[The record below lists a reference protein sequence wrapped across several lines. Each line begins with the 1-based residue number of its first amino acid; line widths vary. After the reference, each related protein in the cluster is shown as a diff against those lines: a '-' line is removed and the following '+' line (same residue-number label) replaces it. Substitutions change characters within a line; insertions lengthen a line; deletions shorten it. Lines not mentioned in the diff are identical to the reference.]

1 MFKLKNINQVITA
14 FLAAGG
20 LGYINYW
27 ILEKLEVTSS
37 GDGEKTAHITFSSLL
52 CSIPDFFI
60 YLGVKWGVKWVLN
73 LFKTKNFALNKDVT
87 NFIALIF
94 TMLII
99 ILITAL
105 FGKKIVRGIYWIL
118 RIVTTG
124 NGKTG
129 VAPGEPWTLI
139 DKTGK
144 SLIYL
149 YNLNREPIAYGYGE
163 SFSGS
168 PDSNYSINL
177 QPVQK
182 EYGEQLS
189 YEDVVSFVYFDNGSP
204 IEDMRCIKS
213 HIHVNLKQ
221 GFIMVIFKVE
231 ETKEK

>member
-60 YLGVKWGVKWVLN
+60 YLGVKWVLN
-73 LFKTKNFALNKDVT
+73 LTKKKNFALNNDVT

-94 TMLII
+94 TVLII
-99 ILITAL
+99 ILITAFL
-105 FGKKIVRGIYWIL
+105 GKKIVNGIYWIL
-118 RIVTTG
+118 RKVTTG

-139 DKTGK
+139 DKSGT

-149 YNLNREPIAYGYGE
+149 YNLNHEPISYGYGE
-163 SFSGS
+163 GFSAS
-168 PDSNYSINL
+168 SDSNYSINL

-182 EYGEQLS
+182 NYGKQLN
-189 YEDVVSFVYFDNGSP
+189 YEEVVNCVFLNKSP
-204 IEDMRCIKS
+204 IETFACTES

-231 ETKEK
+231 EIKNN

>member
-52 CSIPDFFI
+52 CSIPDFYI
-60 YLGVKWGVKWVLN
+60 YLGAKWVLN
-73 LFKTKNFALNKDVT
+73 LTKPKDLALNNDVT
-87 NFIALIF
+87 NFISLIF
-94 TMLII
+94 TVFII
-99 ILITAL
+99 ILITSL
-105 FGKKIVRGIYWIL
+105 FGKKIVRGIYLIL

-139 DKTGK
+139 DKSGT

-149 YNLNREPIAYGYGE
+149 YNLNHEPISYGYGE
-163 SFSGS
+163 GFSAS

-182 EYGEQLS
+182 NYGKQLN
-189 YEDVVSFVYFDNGSP
+189 YEEVANCVFLNKSP
-204 IEDMRCIKS
+204 IEIFACTES

-231 ETKEK
+231 EIKNN